1 MILIV
6 GPMFGFAAA
15 FVTLYKGELGAVGS
29 DECGAFEA
37 GVLGA
42 WEALFEILLGSD
54 NQLGC
59 LYDSTHSA
67 SGPLLMVLFLV
78 LVVLL
83 GLNMLIAIMAKTF
96 DGMYENMVGN
106 FMQLTTL
113 LVINWEQAPIVPPPL
128 RLLAVPYHTQRLLRA
143 LIAKCPD
150 ASRYTQLRN
159 EAEDATVAPAPTSN
173 DNSTGRKSRSLL
185 LSSPVF
191 RSSSDAVKDVIKVPP
206 SAQLRGAVEKY
217 LADHATDADA
227 EDERWRARLARDVK
241 EGNKKVE
248 AKVEAKMEH
257 VKDEMNAKVDAVNVK
272 VDAVNVKVDAV
283 NVKVEEMNAT
293 LRQILEML
301 TTFKPVELEASE
313 VVVAER

>member
-1 MILIV
+1 
-6 GPMFGFAAA
+6 
-15 FVTLYKGELGAVGS
+15 
-29 DECGAFEA
+29 
-37 GVLGA
+37 
-42 WEALFEILLGSD
+42 
-54 NQLGC
+54 
-59 LYDSTHSA
+59 
-67 SGPLLMVLFLV
+67 V

-143 LIAKCPD
+143 LIAKCPG

-173 DNSTGRKSRSLL
+173 DNSTGHKSRSLL

-227 EDERWRARLARDVK
+227 EDERWRARLNRDVK

-248 AKVEAKMEH
+248 AKVEAKVEQ
-257 VKDEMNAKVDAVNVK
+257 VKEEMSKKVEAEMKAVKATVEDVKQEMNEKVEEMNA
-272 VDAVNVKVDAV
+272 KVDAV

-293 LRQILEML
+293 LRQILEVL
-301 TTFKPVELEASE
+301 TTFKPVEASE
-313 VVVAER
+313 VVVAEM